1 MTTPNLY
8 PGGLDPAHIA
18 RICTATASP
27 EPGNDGVLLAGG
39 RYPVRVFLPRR
50 AQARLTEAALRRTGY
65 DAERVTRPGR
75 GRDLIVYGW
84 SNELLDARLTAM
96 RAVIGTLQADVT
108 ATAARTIDRL
118 AQLPADGLP
127 DPARQEEL
135 ARQARQE
142 LYAWAHWAIGM
153 EAGPDLRAAPADT
166 GSVLRIH
173 AAENARKLISGLLAW
188 HHFGTRDAL
197 TAYTQRRAAYDHQ
210 QARVITLQSL
220 RAARP
225 DSSPVT
231 ELGPDPAGTESP
243 GSALQP
249 ARRARRPR
257 PAEPTRIFPGG
268 SPPALHGLLPLAG
281 HRPDPAP
288 GPAPIAEGGSPARSA
303 LPFLEA

>member
-1 MTTPNLY
+1 MTTPDPY

-18 RICTATASP
+18 RICAAAASP
-27 EPGNDGVLLAGG
+27 EPGNDGILLAGG

-50 AQARLTEAALRRTGY
+50 VQARLTEAALRRTGY

-84 SNELLDARLTAM
+84 SNELLDARLAAM
-96 RAVIGTLQADVT
+96 RAVIGTLQSDVA

-118 AQLPADGLP
+118 AQLPADALP
-127 DPARQEEL
+127 NTAGQEEL

-142 LYAWAHWAIGM
+142 LYARAHRAFGM
-153 EAGPDLRAAPADT
+153 EVGPDLRATPVDT

-197 TAYTQRRAAYDHQ
+197 AAYTQRRAAYDHQ
-210 QARVITLQSL
+210 QARVITLQLSPGP
-220 RAARP
+220 RP

-231 ELGPDPAGTESP
+231 ELGPDPAGTASP
-243 GSALQP
+243 GPAVQP

-257 PAEPTRIFPGG
+257 PVEPTRIFPAG

-281 HRPDPAP
+281 HQPDPGP
-288 GPAPIAEGGSPARSA
+288 GPCPHR
-303 LPFLEA
+303 